1 MSDTLYFY
9 KAYVEKVYDGDT
21 ITCTI
26 DCGFNM
32 SMKNQKIRLYGIN
45 CPELRGAEKEA
56 GKVARDQLRNQIL
69 HKNILIETFK
79 DKKGKYGRYLATVFL
94 DSVNIN
100 EWLVQNGYAV
110 VAKY

>member
-1 MSDTLYFY
+1 MADTLYFY

-45 CPELRGAEKEA
+45 CPELRGTEKEA

-69 HKNILIETFK
+69 HKNILIKMFK
-79 DKKGKYGRYLATVFL
+79 DKKGKFYYVIIK
-94 DSVNIN
+94 N
-100 EWLVQNGYAV
+100 
-110 VAKY
+110 KK

>member
-45 CPELRGAEKEA
+45 CPELRGTEKEA

-79 DKKGKYGRYLATVFL
+79 DKKGKDGRYLATVFL
-94 DSVNIN
+94 DNVNIN

>member
-45 CPELRGAEKEA
+45 CPELRGPEKEA

-79 DKKGKYGRYLATVFL
+79 DKNGKYGRYLATVFL

>member
-1 MSDTLYFY
+1 MADTLYFY

-26 DCGFNM
+26 DFGFNL
-32 SMKNQKIRLYGIN
+32 SMKKQKIRLYGIN
-45 CPELRGAEKEA
+45 TPELRGAERAA
-56 GKVARDQLRNQIL
+56 GLVARDQLRDQIL
-69 HKNILIETFK
+69 HKNVLIKTFK
-79 DKKGKYGRYLATVFL
+79 DKKGKYGRYLATIFL

-110 VAKY
+110 VSNY

>member
-1 MSDTLYFY
+1 MSDKVYFY

-45 CPELRGAEKEA
+45 CPELRGTEKEA
-56 GKVARDQLRNQIL
+56 GKVARDQLRKVDNVGGSMVTD
-69 HKNILIETFK
+69 E
-79 DKKGKYGRYLATVFL
+79 GKY
-94 DSVNIN
+94 
-100 EWLVQNGYAV
+100 
-110 VAKY
+110 K